1 MCVRLTA
8 EVDFEDMLAGADDV
22 DAEGGRTLHGAILA
36 AERGDGFA
44 VCRIWRYARRKVL
57 I

>member
-44 VCRIWRYARRKVL
+44 VAAVYGGMLAGKS
-57 I
+57 

>member
-8 EVDFEDMLAGADDV
+8 EEDFEDMLAGADDV

-44 VCRIWRYARRKVL
+44 VAAVYGGMLAGKS
-57 I
+57 